1 MTGLPTSARVLTL
14 SYRAGHHVGF
24 TLRAALNAALAEG
37 RLPPLAPRDD
47 EEINER
53 VAALHTKRAC
63 MPILAGRVRRGWE
76 PARAA
81 ALARDPAD
89 DAYGLVIAGGVSLG
103 WGFVADVESLLTSLH
118 STLAVAIG
126 LVRVVERRVLR
137 LPSAGQTPELQL
149 RALPGIRKAE
159 QELFRDARDGF
170 VHNYSA
176 WLSVVIDGSET
187 DLAIL
192 TRGRANFD
200 TGEGYVL
207 LSRIDAVLQALVQHI
222 DALEASLAERVD
234 QLGR

>member
-24 TLRAALNAALAEG
+24 TLRAALNRALTEG
-37 RLPPLAPRDD
+37 RLPPLSPEADD
-47 EEINER
+47 AINER
-53 VAALHTKRAC
+53 VVALHTKRAYL
-63 MPILAGRVRRGWE
+63 PILVGRVRREWE
-76 PARAA
+76 PVRDT

-89 DAYGLVIAGGVSLG
+89 DVYGLDLGRGVG
-103 WGFVADVESLLTSLH
+103 WGFVADLESLLTALH
-118 STLAVAIG
+118 STLDVAVG
-126 LVRVVERRVLR
+126 LAKVVERKVLR
-137 LPSAGQTPELQL
+137 LPTARQTPEEQML
-149 RALPGIRKAE
+149 ALPGITTEE
-159 QELFRDARDGF
+159 QELLRAARGGF

-192 TRGRANFD
+192 TRRTPDFD
-200 TGEGYVL
+200 TEEGYVL

-234 QLGR
+234 QLGQ